1 MRAGKPAGGKGENM
15 KLHAPAM
22 WLFIVSLVIAV
33 IAVIGVFTT
42 IPFVSTNGVWVAIVA
57 YIVLA
62 VGNLM
67 ET

>member
-1 MRAGKPAGGKGENM
+1 M